1 MTVGI
6 VVGRRLATLHDLE
19 TIYGLEGM
27 YDLLEI
33 AGVDSENERRA
44 NGRQGG

>member
-33 AGVDSENERRA
+33 AGVDNENERRA
-44 NGRQGG
+44 NGRQGE